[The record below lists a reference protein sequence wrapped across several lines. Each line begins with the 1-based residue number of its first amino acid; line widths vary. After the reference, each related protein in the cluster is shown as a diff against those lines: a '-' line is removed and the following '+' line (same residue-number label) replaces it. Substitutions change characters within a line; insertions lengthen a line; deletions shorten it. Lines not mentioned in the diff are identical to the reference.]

1 MKKRIVA
8 VLLSGMMAVC
18 TLAGCGSGSD
28 SKDDSSDSSKGGTTL
43 SILASQDWIYDA
55 EMELGKQF
63 EEENGIKV
71 DYQIVPSDQYYNL
84 LMTK

>member
-18 TLAGCGSGSD
+18 ALAGCGSD
-28 SKDDSSDSSKGGTTL
+28 SKEASSDKKEGKDGGTTI
-43 SILASQDWIYDA
+43 SIMASQDWVYDA

-63 EEENGIKV
+63 EGR
-71 DYQIVPSDQYYNL
+71 DRDQG
-84 LMTK
+84 